1 MTVAGMK
8 AGLKGLSDWRRMKN
22 IVLHIHDDD
31 AQPGRLAVALDV
43 VRQTGGHLSCIQVTP
58 VEAYAGDPY
67 GGLYG
72 MAALIDTIHDQDK
85 ALRIATEARL
95 MLSGV
100 PWDWRSFDGNVVE
113 TLIDQSM
120 LADLVLLSQPGAAR
134 RRSAR
139 QPLAIVGDVV
149 MYTRCPVLLV
159 PLLVPHAEEG
169 LDLSGPVVVAW
180 NGSAEAAH
188 ALRLALPLLKRAAA
202 VHLVEVSDDVPGLA
216 AREAAQWLSR
226 HGIAADV
233 HEWPAK
239 GRRVSVAL
247 LHAAAELSAR
257 YIVMGAY
264 GHSRLRETVLGGVTR
279 ELIASA
285 NVPLLLAH

>member
-1 MTVAGMK
+1 
-8 AGLKGLSDWRRMKN
+8 MKN
-22 IVLHIHDDD
+22 ILLHIHEDD
-31 AQPGRLAVALDV
+31 AQAGRLAVAMDV
-43 VRQTGGHLSCIQVTP
+43 ARQTGGHLTCVQVTP
-58 VEAYAGDPY
+58 LEAYASDPY
-67 GGLYG
+67 GGLFG
-72 MAALIDTIHDQDK
+72 IAALIDTIHDQDK
-85 ALRIATEARL
+85 ALRLATEARL
-95 MLSGV
+95 ANSGV
-100 PWDWRSFDGNVVE
+100 AWDWRSHDGNVVE

-120 LADLVLLSQPGAAR
+120 LADMVVLSQPAVAQR
-134 RRSAR
+134 RGAR

-149 MYTRCPVLLV
+149 MYMRCPVLMV
-159 PLLVPHAEEG
+159 PQGEDR
-169 LDLSGPVVVAW
+169 LDLAGPAVVAW

-188 ALRLALPLLKRAAA
+188 AMRLALPLLKRAAG
-202 VHLVEVSDDVPGLA
+202 VHLVEVSDDIPGLA

-226 HGIAADV
+226 HGIVADV

-285 NVPLLLAH
+285 SVPLLMAH